1 MTRTVELD
9 NVGHDTAAPGR
20 AGPAAWRDERG
31 AGFVFPAR
39 ARRVGSLAAG
49 GAAVVA
55 VLLTPLAPAGRDGFV
70 VAHALTAVPL
80 LAASLVWARRAGD
93 GGAPEYVTFWHH
105 WARACAL
112 GLGAAVAGAASPLWP
127 PLLDVDF
134 ALMLAAVPFWAAAGR
149 EALAISSG
157 RRDPAVDMID
167 GLTAIVVLGSPGVLL
182 LAEPLLAQ
190 ADPAVAVPLAFF
202 LAIAPAG
209 LYGAVLGVARAPG
222 GERVAH
228 GLGVAVVGTFG
239 VSVALQLGRLT
250 GGLDLPV
257 GVFVGVHAANLA
269 VVATLPLWAHRTVSS
284 GLGRLPVERQV
295 RRHNPMP
302 ALSAAVLPVLAVYVL
317 AWRRGDGWAVTY
329 LVVVV
334 LTAVVL
340 NAVRLAML
348 TRETRRLAGEL
359 AQAADERRRLLGDM
373 VRALDDDR
381 HRIVSELHAQAV
393 GSLSTLGT
401 VVQTACVSLPASTAL
416 AVREAIAQLQG
427 DLSVRAEELRTLL
440 VALRPLGADG
450 ADGVAGGHDAL
461 APALRAYAA
470 DLCDAVPL
478 GARPRVIVEV
488 GSDLDLDRRTATI
501 AYRIAQE
508 ALLTAV
514 VHARARTITVRLA
527 LDEPT
532 GGVVVEVTD
541 DGEGLDLGAVAGGAC
556 LPTLELFTDLGHGE
570 LTVRTVPGEG
580 TAVRSRLGGRGHPI
594 AVAPAEGRHLRLV

>member
-9 NVGHDTAAPGR
+9 IVGRDAAAP
-20 AGPAAWRDERG
+20 APIGPAARRDERG

-93 GGAPEYVTFWHH
+93 GGAPEYVGFWRH

-112 GLGAAVAGAASPLWP
+112 GLGAAVAGAASPVWP

-134 ALMLAAVPFWAAAGR
+134 ALMVAAVPFWAAAGR

-167 GLTAIVVLGSPGVLL
+167 GLTAIVVLGAPGVLL
-182 LAEPLLAQ
+182 LAEPLLSQ

-209 LYGAVLGVARAPG
+209 LYGAVLGVARAPR

-228 GLGVAVVGTFG
+228 GLGVAVVGTFC

-257 GVFVGVHAANLA
+257 GVFVGAHAANLA
-269 VVATLPLWAHRTVSS
+269 VVATLPLWAHRTVPS

-317 AWRRGDGWAVTY
+317 AWRRADGWAVTY
-329 LVVVV
+329 LVGVL

-348 TRETRRLAGEL
+348 TRESRRLAGEL

-427 DLSVRAEELRTLL
+427 DLSVRAEELRALL

-450 ADGVAGGHDAL
+450 VAGMHDAL

-470 DLCDAVPL
+470 DLGDAVPL

-488 GSDLDLDRRTATI
+488 GSGLDLDRRTATI

-514 VHARARTITVRLA
+514 VHARARTITVRLG

-541 DGEGLDLGAVAGGAC
+541 DGEGLDLGAVAGGGSLSA
-556 LPTLELFTDLGHGE
+556 LELFTDLGHGE

-580 TAVRSRLGGRGHPI
+580 TAVRSRIGGRGHPI
-594 AVAPAEGRHLRLV
+594 AAVPAEARHLRLV